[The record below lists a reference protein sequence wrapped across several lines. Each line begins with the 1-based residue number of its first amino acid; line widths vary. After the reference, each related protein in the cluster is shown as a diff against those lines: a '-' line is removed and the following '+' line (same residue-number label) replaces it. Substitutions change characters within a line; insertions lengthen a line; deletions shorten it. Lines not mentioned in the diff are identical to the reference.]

1 MRQNILM
8 AGSGDNKLG
17 SLRPGRFEGER
28 VALALAISLFVH
40 TLIWAGYE
48 LNRDF
53 HWMPR
58 LPFLAAKQVPKPK
71 VLLYEE
77 PLEFVTVETPSTEAP
92 QTPKFISNKNSIAAD
107 DSQNKNSQNPKLNG
121 RQTDAPKTEDEIRAL
136 IAKEQAAEAQ
146 QQQASAAKGKG
157 ESKPAQSEGDL
168 TLGKPDTAPQPQEQ
182 PRPRTLNE
190 AYKQLAARFP
200 GMTMKE
206 EGGAQRKAR
215 PAFDV
220 KVTGF
225 GDYDERFIETVSQ
238 NWWNLLDSQRFAM
251 DRTGKVVLLFRLNY
265 DGTISD
271 VRVGE
276 NDVGYLL
283 GYVCEKAVLDGAP
296 YERWTEDMRLKLGD
310 YADVQFTFDYTSP

>member
-1 MRQNILM
+1 MRQNERM

-28 VALALAISLFVH
+28 VALALAISLFIH

-71 VLLYEE
+71 VQLYEE
-77 PLEFVTVETPSTEAP
+77 PLEFVTVETRSTEAP
-92 QTPKFISNKNSIAAD
+92 QTPKYISNKNSVAAD
-107 DSQNKNSQNPKLNG
+107 DSQNKNAQNPQLNG
-121 RQTDAPKTEDEIRAL
+121 RQTDVPKTEDEIRAE
-136 IAKEQAAEAQ
+136 IAREQAEADR
-146 QQQASAAKGKG
+146 QASASQGKG
-157 ESKPAQSEGDL
+157 ESKPAQSEGEM
-168 TLGKPDTAPQPQEQ
+168 TLGKPDNATQPQEQ

-190 AYKQLAARFP
+190 AYRQMASRFP

-206 EGGAQRKAR
+206 DGGARRKAR
-215 PAFDV
+215 VPAFDV

-238 NWWNLLDSQRFAM
+238 NWWNLLDSRQFAM

-265 DGTISD
+265 DGSITQM
-271 VRVGE
+271 RFAENTVG
-276 NDVGYLL
+276 DLL
-283 GYVCEKAVLDGAP
+283 GYVCEKAVLDGVP
-296 YERWTEDMRLKLGD
+296 YERWTEDMRLKLGEFT
-310 YADVQFTFDYTSP
+310 DVQFTFDYSNP